1 MRKTVFVIFFNRL
14 ANIPCARINHIYM
27 KKILLQI
34 SFVLASTA
42 SVIAQTPVMDSVS
55 LGAGYA
61 NDVYYSFKNGVMGTE
76 NGSNWHIAF
85 ATRPAAPPTNVLR
98 STTII
103 ANEGHNVQIF
113 KSNQTSFAG
122 FDTTG
127 FATWTAMHNSDSSWD
142 LGAFNADLNLT
153 NPFNYG
159 WGFYDNSSHNVLSE
173 GNVYLLRIVKSA
185 QGRTTDSAFKLV
197 RIEKLAFDTLWVFS
211 TANIDGTDSTQTTIS
226 KAAFAGKLF
235 AYYDVVNKQVI
246 DREPTAKWEL
256 LFTRYGAFST
266 QFGQTI
272 FSTNTGALS
281 HPSILSARVSGMPND
296 SIKIT
301 SAIFNNKI
309 TTIGTD
315 WKINPGPS
323 QPTFAIIDSNVYFAR
338 LDNNEQ
344 YRMVFKSFAGSSTGR
359 IKFELKAEDNFVGL
373 LEAKNYQTVSMYP
386 NPASAILNVQVG
398 AGNHTVS
405 VFDITGKLKLT
416 TKASGTAT
424 IDISELNKGLYFVQV
439 DGSKAARLVVE

>member
-1 MRKTVFVIFFNRL
+1 
-14 ANIPCARINHIYM
+14 M
-27 KKILLQI
+27 KKIALQI
-34 SFVLASTA
+34 AFILASIGT
-42 SVIAQTPVMDSVS
+42 VYAQTPVLDSAS

-61 NDVYYSFKNGVMGTE
+61 NDVYYSFKNGVMGTQ

-85 ATRPAAPPTNVLR
+85 ATRPAAPPINVLR
-98 STTII
+98 ATTII

-197 RIEKLAFDTLWVFS
+197 RIEQLAFDTLWVFS

-226 KAAFAGKLF
+226 KSAFAGKLF

-246 DREPTAKWEL
+246 DREPAAKWEL

-281 HPSILSARVSGMPND
+281 HPSILSARLSGVPND
-296 SIKIT
+296 SAKIT
-301 SAIFNNKI
+301 NAIFNNKI

-323 QPTFAIIDSNVYFAR
+323 QPTFAIIDSNVYYAR

-344 YRMVFKSFAGSSTGR
+344 YRLIFKSFAGSSNGR
-359 IKFELKAEDNFVGL
+359 IKFEVKAEDNFVGL
-373 LEAKNYQTVSMYP
+373 LEAKNYQTVTMYP
-386 NPASAILNVQVG
+386 NPAKGILNVQVG
-398 AGNHTVS
+398 AGNHTIS
-405 VFDITGKLKLT
+405 IFDITGKLKIT
-416 TKASGTAT
+416 TQANGTAT